1 LILSTNKKENLNSI
15 LKRISLN
22 FFPAYRATGAKII
35 FISDDWKEVH
45 IKLGLNW
52 ITKNYVGTVFGGSI
66 YGALDPIY
74 MVQLINILGKEYIV
88 WDKSANVK
96 FIKPIKNDVFAK
108 FLITD
113 DLLEDIKEKIK
124 NDKKYTINLKVNFQ
138 DNDGIIYSEVE
149 KIIYIADKKFYLEQ
163 KNKK

>member
-1 LILSTNKKENLNSI
+1 MILSTNKKENLNSI

>member
-15 LKRISLN
+15 IKRISLN

-108 FLITD
+108 FLITE
-113 DLLEDIKEKIK
+113 DLIDNIKEKIK
-124 NDKKYTINLKVNFQ
+124 NDKKYTITLKVNFQ
-138 DNDGIIYSEVE
+138 DNDGVIYSEVE

>member
-1 LILSTNKKENLNSI
+1 MILSTNKKENLNSI
-15 LKRISLN
+15 IKRISLN

-108 FLITD
+108 FLITE
-113 DLLEDIKEKIK
+113 DLIDNIKEKIK
-124 NDKKYTINLKVNFQ
+124 NDKKYTITLKVNFQ
-138 DNDGIIYSEVE
+138 DNDGVIYSEVE